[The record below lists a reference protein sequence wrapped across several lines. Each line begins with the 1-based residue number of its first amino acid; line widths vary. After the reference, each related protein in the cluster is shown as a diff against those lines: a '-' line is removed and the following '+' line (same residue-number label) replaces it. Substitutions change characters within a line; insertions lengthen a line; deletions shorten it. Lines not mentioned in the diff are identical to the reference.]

1 MTLSGSADVYA
12 LLRQADR
19 ALKERPLGAQPLHV
33 VASMVCFGEGDPSNY
48 WTKKNLLDLPLV
60 QPTRAQLRVIA
71 AAIDLARKCALT
83 IRDEHLRI
91 RTVSGRDFDH
101 FCEGQATLNY
111 TDGSV
116 TISLDLD
123 EPLSM
128 ILVCALH
135 ELQHASDFW
144 ERTQADAFEL
154 ERRARR
160 FVGQAVGE
168 RLVAELL
175 AGEEK

>member
-1 MTLSGSADVYA
+1 MTAPGSADILA
-12 LLRQADR
+12 LLKQADR
-19 ALKERPLGAQPLHV
+19 ALRERPAGAQPLHV
-33 VASMVCFGEGDPSNY
+33 VASIACFGEGDPSNL
-48 WTKKNLLDLPLV
+48 WTKPRMLDLPLV
-60 QPTRAQLRVIA
+60 QPTRAQLRVIS
-71 AAIDLARKCALT
+71 AAIDLAHQCGLT
-83 IRDEHLRI
+83 IRDAELKIH
-91 RTVSGRDFDH
+91 TVSARGVEH
-101 FCEGQATLNY
+101 VCEGQATLNY

-116 TISLDLD
+116 TISLDVD

-144 ERTQADAFEL
+144 ERTQADAIEL

-160 FVGQAVGE
+160 FVGHAVGE

-175 AGEEK
+175 AAEET